1 MGLDGSGHSPLALR
15 KIVRA
20 GIKNESYR
28 AASEELAAMCDMA
41 VGPKV
46 VERQAHRVGRERI
59 EERDAAVKAHQALPL
74 MKRDAAADPN
84 RPVPAVAMVSVD
96 GGRLQVRSDSSRAG
110 ETAGANSRWRESK
123 TAVLETYLGEIHADD
138 PDPDVPTCFLDVGRT
153 AKMVRDMGHA
163 LPPGLDLPKE
173 DEDSAATFR
182 ARRGRSRKRRPG
194 RPKRLVRSVQ
204 ASRSNS
210 EDFGSI
216 MHQAAWERNFFGAGK
231 RVFLGDGAA
240 ANWGIHRRHFSMF
253 TPILDFVHA
262 LSYIFAAALAG
273 RPRAEGEAVYR
284 RWIQM
289 AWAGDVA
296 AILPELEARSAELGP
311 PPKDGGETD
320 PRRLVA
326 ETLRYLRNNAA
337 RMRYADYR
345 RDGLPIMTSA
355 VESTIK
361 MINRRVKGSEKF
373 WSEPGAE
380 AILQLRA
387 DFLGEIETIN
397 KFWTRREAGATG
409 FRPYRKAA

>member
-15 KIVRA
+15 RIVRA
-20 GIKNESYR
+20 GVKNESFR
-28 AASEELAAMCDMA
+28 AASEELAEMCGMA
-41 VGPKV
+41 VDPKV
-46 VERQAHRVGRERI
+46 VERQVHRVGRERI

-74 MKRDAAADPN
+74 MRRDAAANPN
-84 RPVPAVAMVSVD
+84 RPAPAVAMVSVD
-96 GGRLQVRSDSSRAG
+96 GGRLQVRFDSSRAG
-110 ETAGANSRWRESK
+110 ETAEANSRWRESK
-123 TAVLETYLGEIHADD
+123 TAVLETYLGEVHPSD
-138 PDPDVPTCFLDVGRT
+138 PDPDVPTCFLDIGRT
-153 AKMVRDMGHA
+153 VKMVRGMGHS
-163 LPPGLDLPKE
+163 LPPGLDSLDE
-173 DEDSAATFR
+173 DGDSAATPR
-182 ARRGRSRKRRPG
+182 ARRGRTRKKRPG
-194 RPKRLVRSVQ
+194 RPKRLVRSVL
-204 ASRSNS
+204 ASRSSS

-240 ANWGIHRRHFSMF
+240 ANWGIHRRRFSTF
-253 TPILDFVHA
+253 TPVLDFVHA
-262 LSYIFAAALAG
+262 LSYIFAAAFAG

-284 RWIQM
+284 RWIQTT
-289 AWAGDVA
+289 WAGDVA
-296 AILPELEARSAELGP
+296 AILPELETRSAELGP
-311 PPKDGGETD
+311 PPKDRGETD

-326 ETLRYLRNNAA
+326 EALRYLRNNAA
-337 RMRYADYR
+337 RMRYDVYR

-373 WSEPGAE
+373 WSAPGAE

-387 DFLGEIETIN
+387 DLLGEIEAFN

>member
-28 AASEELAAMCDMA
+28 AASEELAAMSDMI

-46 VERQAHRVGRERI
+46 VERQVHRVGRERI
-59 EERDAAVKAHQALPL
+59 DERDAAVKAHRALPL
-74 MKRDAAADPN
+74 MRRDAAANPD
-84 RPVPAVAMVSVD
+84 RSVPAVAMVSVD

-110 ETAGANSRWRESK
+110 ETAAAKSRWRESK
-123 TAVLETYLGEIHADD
+123 TAVLETYLGEIHPSD
-138 PDPDVPTCFLDVGRT
+138 PDPDVPTCFLDIGRT
-153 AKMVRDMGHA
+153 AKMVRDMGHP
-163 LPPGLDLPKE
+163 LPPGLDFPEE
-173 DEDSAATFR
+173 DGSTATPR
-182 ARRGRSRKRRPG
+182 AWRRRTRKKRPG
-194 RPKRLVRSVQ
+194 RPKRLVRSVL

-240 ANWGIHRRHFSMF
+240 ANWGIHRRHFSAF
-253 TPILDFVHA
+253 APVLDFVHA

-284 RWIQM
+284 RWIQT

-296 AILPELEARSAELGP
+296 AILPELEARSVELGP
-311 PPKDGGETD
+311 PPKDCGETD

-326 ETLRYLRNNAA
+326 ESLRYLRNNGA
-337 RMRYADYR
+337 RMRYDAYR

-387 DFLGEIETIN
+387 DFLGEIETLN
-397 KFWTRREAGATG
+397 KFWTRREANATG

>member
-20 GIKNESYR
+20 GIKSESYR
-28 AASEELAAMCDMA
+28 AASEELDAMCGMIVD
-41 VGPKV
+41 PKV
-46 VERQAHRVGRERI
+46 VERQVHRVGRERI

-74 MKRDAAADPN
+74 MERDAVADPD

-96 GGRLQVRSDSSRAG
+96 GGRLQVRSDSSSAG
-110 ETAGANSRWRESK
+110 ETAGAKSRWRESK
-123 TAVLETYLGEIHADD
+123 TAVLETYLGEIHASD

-153 AKMVRDMGHA
+153 AKMVRDMGHP
-163 LPPGLDLPKE
+163 LPSGLDVPKE
-173 DEDSAATFR
+173 DEDSAGASR
-182 ARRGRSRKRRPG
+182 AWRRRTRKKRPG
-194 RPKRLVRSVQ
+194 RPKRLVRSVL
-204 ASRSNS
+204 ASRSSS
-210 EDFGSI
+210 EDFGPI
-216 MHQAAWERNFFGAGK
+216 MHQAAWERNFFGVGK

-240 ANWGIHRRHFSMF
+240 ANWGIHRRHFSAF
-253 TPILDFVHA
+253 APVLDFVHA

-273 RPRAEGEAVYR
+273 RPRAEGEALYR
-284 RWIQM
+284 RWIQT
-289 AWAGDVA
+289 AWTGDVET
-296 AILPELEARSAELGP
+296 ILPELEARSAELGP
-311 PPKDGGETD
+311 PPKDCGETD

-337 RMRYADYR
+337 RMRYDEYR

-387 DFLGEIETIN
+387 DLLGEIESFN
-397 KFWTRREAGATG
+397 KFWSRREANATG